1 MDERARNKRKLQEMQ
16 EQEDNEG
23 WEDDSG
29 DEDGFRAEK
38 PGEGL
43 RWKGEDEESSPKK
56 PKITGANAVE
66 SREEKAK
73 RKVKLQKKRAKK
85 EEKKEVKK
93 QLRAEKAEK
102 AAAAQKAQVANAKKT
117 AANAAQPDI
126 QPSTEPNEAAAPD
139 HSGDMEA
146 IDVSGL
152 VSKDEV
158 EVSHE
163 SSPASDAASA
173 VFDGQS
179 PRKNESAEPAST
191 ETSISSTIPP
201 SEKPK
206 YIKMPTDMAAVRVRL
221 AAAIAARRA
230 ARNADGPDGKPIHT
244 REELLESRREKQ
256 AQRKVHK
263 QQMRRLAKEEED
275 RKRDEALA
283 SARTSPGS
291 MLSPMIDM
299 DDDRSANHFAFG
311 RIAFADGTQ
320 MSHDLS
326 YEKGAQGKKKGN
338 TDAKSALVKL
348 EAQKKRIA
356 GMDEEKRK
364 DVLEK
369 EAWLA
374 ARRRTEGEKIRDNE
388 TLLKKAIK
396 RKDKVKRRSDREW
409 KDRAEGVANAIK
421 DRQKKREDNLR
432 KRREDKMNKGKKK
445 KGGASKK
452 KTNRPGF
459 EGGFGGSGGKRK

>member
-16 EQEDNEG
+16 DQEEG

-29 DEDGFRAEK
+29 DEDGYRAEK

-56 PKITGANAVE
+56 PKITGVNAVE

-73 RKVKLQKKRAKK
+73 RKVKLQKKRVKK

-93 QLRAEKAEK
+93 QVKAEKAEK
-102 AAAAQKAQVANAKKT
+102 AAAAQKAQVAKKT
-117 AANAAQPDI
+117 AAKGAQQEI
-126 QPSTEPNEAAAPD
+126 QPSTEPNEAAAPN
-139 HSGDMEA
+139 HSSDMEP

-152 VSKDEV
+152 VSKDED
-158 EVSHE
+158 EASHE
-163 SSPASDAASA
+163 SSPASEPASA

-191 ETSISSTIPP
+191 ETSVSSAIPP

-206 YIKMPTDMAAVRVRL
+206 YIKMPSDMAAVRVRL

-230 ARNADGPDGKPIHT
+230 ARNADGPDGKPIQT

-432 KRREDKMNKGKKK
+432 KRREDKMSKGKKK